1 MTVYSYPGLQSPEE
15 IICREW
21 GIDTKDLHRI
31 TRQREVVDA
40 RFVVYKYLREIRG
53 VSFSQIGRQFGFDHA
68 TVMNGISKINDVA
81 LFDKNLRHRIE
92 TTFDKIKKIYPNG

>member
-21 GIDTKDLHRI
+21 GIDTKDLHRR

-68 TVMNGISKINDVA
+68 TVMNGISKINDVS